1 MQASFR
7 SILCFR
13 HQHGMQW
20 GRSDIYVSV
29 LLEATDKTINMDAY
43 ELEAARWMN
52 LSEVRATVDHQMLQ
66 RALAVSTGLG
76 VGWGEGPG

>member
-1 MQASFR
+1 
-7 SILCFR
+7 
-13 HQHGMQW
+13 MQW

-43 ELEAARWMN
+43 ELEAARWMD

-76 VGWGEGPG
+76 MGWGEGPG